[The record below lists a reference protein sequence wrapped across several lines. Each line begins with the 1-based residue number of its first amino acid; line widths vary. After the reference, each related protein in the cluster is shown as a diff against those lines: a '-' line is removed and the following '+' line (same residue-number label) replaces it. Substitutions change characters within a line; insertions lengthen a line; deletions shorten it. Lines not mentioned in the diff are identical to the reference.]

1 VGFLS
6 LSLSLSYSLTC
17 IGVHCSLV
25 CDSFSRGYY
34 SAYSMLHFFL
44 TGRSSFSIQWRKKRG
59 RVCELE
65 PGMVGGPARD
75 LALSR
80 PFWQGKEWAMLRS
93 RDSAPLP
100 PHLLHIIIHL
110 SFSPHL
116 LASCNRLSPPTFLGV
131 CFLRG
136 TAQKGS
142 ASKAGLG
149 PSSLWP
155 WSAWACDLCRLPCG
169 RGLRGGARILCRV

>member
-1 VGFLS
+1 MLYMFIHRSVYTYLSFVFFLLLVLGGISLS

-80 PFWQGKEWAMLRS
+80 PFWQGKPGKSGRCS
-93 RDSAPLP
+93 GHVTVPPSPLTSSISSSISP
-100 PHLLHIIIHL
+100 SLL
-110 SFSPHL
+110 
-116 LASCNRLSPPTFLGV
+116 TY
-131 CFLRG
+131 
-136 TAQKGS
+136 
-142 ASKAGLG
+142 
-149 PSSLWP
+149 
-155 WSAWACDLCRLPCG
+155 
-169 RGLRGGARILCRV
+169 